1 MEKQKKDLWGA
12 FEKFFSRNKKAMDI
26 LSKQ

>member
-1 MEKQKKDLWGA
+1 MQKKKETAMEVILRVFG
-12 FEKFFSRNKKAMDI
+12 KNKKAMDI

>member
-1 MEKQKKDLWGA
+1 MEKKKKNLWDS

>member
-1 MEKQKKDLWGA
+1 MEKKKETV
-12 FEKFFSRNKKAMDI
+12 FEIATRIFAKNKKAMDI